1 MIDLWGLYTGP
12 GYARHYR
19 ELAEKYDVEVRT
31 STTITGW
38 VNSSKLNFTSP
49 DGLGEIDA
57 RAVLLATGI
66 RERPRAARMVPGT
79 RPQGVYTTGSLQ
91 RFIHQE
97 HLPIGKRAVIVG
109 AELVSLSALMTLMSA
124 RVKCV
129 GMVTEEASHEIAFP
143 YVVMKWGLAD
153 ILTRTPVITNAR
165 VTNIFGHKRVEGI
178 EINRN
183 GQSEL
188 IECDSV
194 IFTGSWISENELAR
208 LGGVDLDPV
217 TKAPKITADFRS
229 SVDGIFVAGNLLRGG
244 KDVKLADQCAIEG
257 ARAGRVIAE
266 FLK

>member
-1 MIDLWGLYTGP
+1 
-12 GYARHYR
+12 
-19 ELAEKYDVEVRT
+19 
-31 STTITGW
+31 
-38 VNSSKLNFTSP
+38 
-49 DGLGEIDA
+49 
-57 RAVLLATGI
+57 
-66 RERPRAARMVPGT
+66 
-79 RPQGVYTTGSLQ
+79 
-91 RFIHQE
+91 
-97 HLPIGKRAVIVG
+97 
-109 AELVSLSALMTLMSA
+109 
-124 RVKCV
+124 
-129 GMVTEEASHEIAFP
+129 
-143 YVVMKWGLAD
+143 
-153 ILTRTPVITNAR
+153 

-229 SVDGIFVAGNLLRGG
+229 SVDGVFVAGNLLRGG